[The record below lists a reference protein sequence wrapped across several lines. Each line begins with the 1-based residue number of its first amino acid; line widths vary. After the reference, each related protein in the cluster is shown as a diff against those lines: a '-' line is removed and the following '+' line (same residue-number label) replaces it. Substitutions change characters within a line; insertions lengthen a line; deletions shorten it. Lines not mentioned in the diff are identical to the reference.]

1 MIDLSAILILAGG
14 QSRRMG
20 SPKALLPLPTGE
32 SLLDFHIRHA
42 KKLVNQLDTNIAILI
57 GDNDKK
63 FTNVY
68 DTITIQDYIKNAGA
82 LSCLLSAFYDCQNH
96 QLNNGFI
103 LVASCDNLIGI
114 DELYKK
120 LCENNDIAQVIYLTD
135 NIKDYPLLGLYNINL
150 IDDLKNYLDNDNR
163 AVMTFLQDKSVQKI
177 AMNDDWRYLANFNT
191 MGEFKLALN
200 NCNSFF

>member
-1 MIDLSAILILAGG
+1 MPNLVAVLILAGG
-14 QSRRMG
+14 ESRRMG
-20 SPKALLPLPTGE
+20 SPKALLPLPNGE
-32 SLLDFHIRHA
+32 NLLQFHIRHA
-42 KKLVNQLDTNIAILI
+42 KKLANHLNKSIPIFI

-163 AVMTFLQDKSVQKI
+163 AVMKFLKDKSAQKI

-191 MGEFKLALN
+191 MDEFKLALGRVEL
-200 NCNSFF
+200 

>member
-14 QSRRMG
+14 ESRRMG

-32 SLLDFHIRHA
+32 NLLQFHIRHA
-42 KKLVNQLDTNIAILI
+42 KKIANHLNKSIPILI
-57 GDNDKK
+57 GDNDKQ
-63 FTNVY
+63 FTNV
-68 DTITIQDYIKNAGA
+68 DGTTAIQDYIKNAGA

-103 LVASCDNLIGI
+103 LVASCDNLISI

-163 AVMTFLQDKSVQKI
+163 AVMKFLKDKSVQKI

-191 MGEFKLALN
+191 MDEFKLALN
-200 NCNSFF
+200 NCNSFC

>member
-1 MIDLSAILILAGG
+1 MPNLVAVLILAGG
-14 QSRRMG
+14 ESRRMG
-20 SPKALLPLPTGE
+20 SPKALLPLPNGE
-32 SLLDFHIRHA
+32 NLLEFHIRHA
-42 KKLVNQLDTNIAILI
+42 KKLANHLNKSIPILI
-57 GDNDKK
+57 GDNDKN
-63 FTNVY
+63 FILCNDV
-68 DTITIQDYIKNAGA
+68 IIIQDYIKNAGA

-150 IDDLKNYLDNDNR
+150 IDDLKNYPDNDNR
-163 AVMTFLQDKSVQKI
+163 AVMKFLKDKSIQKI

-191 MGEFKLALN
+191 MDEFKLALN

>member
-32 SLLDFHIRHA
+32 NLLEFHIRHA
-42 KKLVNQLDTNIAILI
+42 KKLANHLNKSIPIFI

-163 AVMTFLQDKSVQKI
+163 AVMKFLKDKSIQKI

-191 MGEFKLALN
+191 MDEFKLALN